1 MSQPQLLRASRL
13 CFLFSS
19 TNPFGQRALFST
31 SSSLSL
37 RRRPIRRTT
46 IAAPRQAQQ
55 ASDPVAPPSVDKL
68 SASSKPEP
76 QVVRSHGATKDTI
89 TTSVLLNSN
98 ASEARKAKAPK
109 PRGPL
114 PKGIKPYQQVLFQS
128 ESLRFKEGSSVPVGA
143 SKEDQSPL
151 AAAEQFFGEDCRI
164 LYSAE
169 SFYHHPHNDH
179 IPEIVVLGASNAG
192 KSSFLNALVGGMEV
206 AKVSHKPGKT
216 TTMNAYGVGP
226 RPKIAK
232 ELVRKGD
239 APPKHSL
246 VLMDTPGYGFKS
258 QEDWGKTILKYLNA
272 RKMLRGAII
281 LIPADKKLQETD
293 RWMLRTLARSNTR
306 TLVVITKADKPG
318 DRWQDACHNL
328 HTQIQ
333 GIVSGLEAQSA
344 ASWREGSDRMLDVYA
359 TASKIAFIS
368 RQMGNGGGIGGV
380 RLAILEMAGFSLG
393 DRIEKQPE
401 TKAYTGQIVS
411 FDDIVWKS

>member
-1 MSQPQLLRASRL
+1 
-13 CFLFSS
+13 
-19 TNPFGQRALFST
+19 
-31 SSSLSL
+31 
-37 RRRPIRRTT
+37 
-46 IAAPRQAQQ
+46 
-55 ASDPVAPPSVDKL
+55 
-68 SASSKPEP
+68 
-76 QVVRSHGATKDTI
+76 
-89 TTSVLLNSN
+89 
-98 ASEARKAKAPK
+98 
-109 PRGPL
+109 
-114 PKGIKPYQQVLFQS
+114 VLFQS
-128 ESLRFKEGSSVPVGA
+128 ESLRFKKGSSVPVGA

-151 AAAEQFFGEDCRI
+151 AAAEKFFGEDCRI

-246 VLMDTPGYGFKS
+246 ILMDTPGYGFKS

-318 DRWQDACHNL
+318 DGWQDACHNL

>member
-1 MSQPQLLRASRL
+1 MSQPRLWRASRL
-13 CFLFSS
+13 PSFLSS
-19 TNPFGQRALFST
+19 TNTFGHRALFST
-31 SSSLSL
+31 SFSLSL

-46 IAAPRQAQQ
+46 IGASRQAQQ
-55 ASDPVAPPSVDKL
+55 ASDPVSAP
-68 SASSKPEP
+68 SAGNLPTSSKPEP
-76 QVVRSHGATKDTI
+76 QDAGSHDTTKDNI
-89 TTSVLLNSN
+89 TTSVLPNSN
-98 ASEARKAKAPK
+98 ASDARKAKAPK
-109 PRGPL
+109 SRGPL

-151 AAAEQFFGEDCRI
+151 AAAEKFFGEDCRI

-258 QEDWGKTILKYLNA
+258 QVDWGKTILKYLNA

-318 DRWQDACHNL
+318 NGWQDACHNL
-328 HTQIQ
+328 QTQIQ
-333 GIVSGLEAQSA
+333 GIVSGLEAHSA

>member
-1 MSQPQLLRASRL
+1 
-13 CFLFSS
+13 
-19 TNPFGQRALFST
+19 
-31 SSSLSL
+31 
-37 RRRPIRRTT
+37 
-46 IAAPRQAQQ
+46 
-55 ASDPVAPPSVDKL
+55 
-68 SASSKPEP
+68 
-76 QVVRSHGATKDTI
+76 
-89 TTSVLLNSN
+89 
-98 ASEARKAKAPK
+98 
-109 PRGPL
+109 
-114 PKGIKPYQQVLFQS
+114 
-128 ESLRFKEGSSVPVGA
+128 
-143 SKEDQSPL
+143 
-151 AAAEQFFGEDCRI
+151 
-164 LYSAE
+164 
-169 SFYHHPHNDH
+169 
-179 IPEIVVLGASNAG
+179 
-192 KSSFLNALVGGMEV
+192 MEV

-258 QEDWGKTILKYLNA
+258 QVDWGKTILKYLNA

-318 DRWQDACHNL
+318 DGWQDACHNL

-333 GIVSGLEAQSA
+333 GIVSGLEAHSA